1 MADRYCPYCGEMVPS
16 TSLTCPKC
24 YKKIPTVEPEK
35 RSSGGDGGSSKRT
48 GSGTGSGGGKSDG
61 VALILA
67 IIPGLFGLLGL
78 GMLYK
83 NYKSRGGLI
92 FLILGIVVF
101 IVAALILTSS
111 IPILN
116 ILFAIPFGI
125 IYGLLFL
132 GNIFLTVATRS

>member
-1 MADRYCPYCGEMVPS
+1 MADRYCPYCGELVPS

-24 YKKIPTVEPEK
+24 YKKIPVMDPEPRSTGGSGGSSSK
-35 RSSGGDGGSSKRT
+35 GKSSGSSGG
-48 GSGTGSGGGKSDG
+48 KSETIA
-61 VALILA
+61 VLLAL
-67 IIPGLFGLLGL
+67 IPGLFGILGL

-83 NYKSRGGLI
+83 NHSSRSGII
-92 FLILGIVVF
+92 FLVLGLLTF
-101 IVAALILTSS
+101 IVAVLILSSS

-132 GNIFLTVATRS
+132 GNIFLTISMK